1 MSFDSGLSGDQEGD
15 TLMDTQRRKFLKIA
29 GVTALAGISAPAVIK
44 LTSSPALASSEE
56 HGEAAGHTA
65 PAEAHT
71 AEGHGVEQAPS
82 GLRLGM
88 LIDMRKLYGRPDLM
102 DKAVAACHKVHNVP
116 HIEGKKSEIK
126 WLWHAPFENVFP
138 EHSSY
143 HESKITEENDYMVL
157 CNHCD
162 EPPCVRVCPTKATFR
177 DAKTGIV
184 AMDFHR
190 CIGCRFCMMGCPYG
204 ARSFNWMDPRPYI
217 KEYNADFPTRMRGVV
232 EKCNFCGERL
242 ALGQEPA
249 CVEAVKEVGAFVFG
263 DLNDPNSEIRQRL
276 AQDHT
281 IQRKPSLGTKPS
293 VFYIV

>member
-1 MSFDSGLSGDQEGD
+1 
-15 TLMDTQRRKFLKIA
+15 MDKQRRKFLKIA
-29 GVTALAGISAPAVIK
+29 GATALAGIGAPAIVK
-44 LTSSPALASSEE
+44 LSASPALASSTG
-56 HGEAAGHTA
+56 HGETAAHGA
-65 PAEAHT
+65 PADAHK
-71 AEGHGVEQAPS
+71 AQGHGVEKAPT
-82 GLRLGM
+82 GVRLGM
-88 LIDMRKLYGRPDLM
+88 LIDMRKLYGHPELLE
-102 DKAVAACHKVHNVP
+102 KVAAACHKVHNVP
-116 HIEGKKSEIK
+116 HIETTKNEIK
-126 WLWHAPFENVFP
+126 WIWGTHFENAFP

-143 HESKITEENDYMVL
+143 HESKITKENDFLVL

-177 DAKTGIV
+177 MEATGIV

-204 ARSFNWMDPRPYI
+204 ARSFNWMEPRPYI
-217 KEYNADFPTRMRGVV
+217 KEYNPDFPTRMRGVV

-249 CVEAVKEVGAFVFG
+249 CVEAVKEIGAIVFG
-263 DLNDPNSEIRQRL
+263 DLNDPNSEIRQIL
-276 AQDHT
+276 DQEHT

>member
-1 MSFDSGLSGDQEGD
+1 
-15 TLMDTQRRKFLKIA
+15 MDNQRRKFLKIA
-29 GVTALAGISAPAVIK
+29 GATALAGISAPVVVK
-44 LTSSPALASSEE
+44 LTSSSAFASSEGQSE
-56 HGEAAGHTA
+56 EVAHGA
-65 PAEAHT
+65 PADAHQIEGQGTEAT
-71 AEGHGVEQAPS
+71 PTGV
-82 GLRLGM
+82 RLGM
-88 LIDMRKLYGRPDLM
+88 LIDMRKLYGRPDLL
-102 DKAVAACHKVHNVP
+102 DKAAAACHKVHNVP
-116 HIEGKKSEIK
+116 HIDNKKNEIK
-126 WLWHAPFENVFP
+126 WIWHAPFENVFL

-143 HESKITEENDYMVL
+143 HESKITRDNDYLTL
-157 CNHCD
+157 CNHCN

-177 DAKTGIV
+177 DEKTGIV

-217 KEYNADFPTRMRGVV
+217 TEYNPDFPTRMRGVV

-249 CVEAVKEVGAFVFG
+249 CVEAVKEVGAMVFG
-263 DLNDPNSEIRQRL
+263 DLNDPNSEIRQIL
-276 AQDHT
+276 DQEHT